1 MKIKIDKNAL
11 WDYLCNEGL
20 AVLNNK
26 NPGNDYKSKNMKSV
40 IISKDGTVTLEY
52 SMTHHDGCDEIKY
65 SY

>member
-26 NPGNDYKSKNMKSV
+26 NPGNDYN
-40 IISKDGTVTLEY
+40 
-52 SMTHHDGCDEIKY
+52 EICNHFKGWHCNP
-65 SY
+65 